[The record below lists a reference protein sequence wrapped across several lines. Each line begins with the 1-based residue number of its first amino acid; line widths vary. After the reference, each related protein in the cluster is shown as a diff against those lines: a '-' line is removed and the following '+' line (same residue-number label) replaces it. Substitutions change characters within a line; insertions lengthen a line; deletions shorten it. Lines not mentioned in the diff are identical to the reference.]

1 MCVYIYIKRCV
12 KGEAEWE
19 PMTGYYEH
27 GDPQA
32 LSLEKLESNT
42 DKTGNSLSLSLS
54 LSHTHTHTQK
64 IEFHSSWFNKF
75 YVVIH
80 ECYIY
85 AGYAC
90 MKLTSLQIMFCC
102 NRCKILFFWIY
113 CVILPMGIIVYPG
126 FIIHHLYLFIFLMID
141 ESCMYVGYV
150 WQTLLQN
157 MFFF

>member
-1 MCVYIYIKRCV
+1 MNMETLKHCHLR
-12 KGEAEWE
+12 
-19 PMTGYYEH
+19 
-27 GDPQA
+27 
-32 LSLEKLESNT
+32 SLNPILT
-42 DKTGNSLSLSLS
+42 RLVTLSLSLSLS
-54 LSHTHTHTQK
+54 LSHTHTHTHTQK

-113 CVILPMGIIVYPG
+113 CVILLMGIIVYPG
-126 FIIHHLYLFIFLMID
+126 FMIHHLYLFIFVMID